1 MRKWLSA
8 FTLIELLVVIAI
20 IAILAGLLLPALAR
34 AREEGRKS
42 VCKENCSQVG
52 KAIFAYTQ
60 NNAEFYPFAWQS
72 NTAPILGATDYVSG
86 SNNTMDSI
94 GLLYPE
100 YLNTGKAFRCP
111 STEDE
116 PNLTTE
122 LMDYTTTTGGV
133 PIPSLDLDTDGTV
146 EAGERQYIY
155 SNRIFALNDSSYGY
169 DCRLYPSAVSSH
181 AIYADMDGTYQ
192 NDRDTATQNHAGGQ
206 NVLFVDGA
214 VVFKGNNYVSNEPT
228 DNIYTE
234 GASDAGAAVYWHAD
248 TDSYISR
255 TKGDANGD
263 GVADQPVNGAN
274 LSNSGSGSSGAQ
286 IYRDLAP
293 SGL

>member
-60 NNAEFYPFAWQS
+60 NNNEAFPFAEMAA
-72 NTAPILGATDYVSG
+72 NDGTRRE
-86 SNNTMDSI
+86 NNAMCSI
-94 GLLYPE
+94 GLLYPQ
-100 YLNTGKAFRCP
+100 YLGTAKPFRCP
-111 STEDE
+111 STENE
-116 PNLTTE
+116 
-122 LMDYTTTTGGV
+122 
-133 PIPSLDLDTDGTV
+133 PSLPVDAPWPILDDNSDGQID
-146 EAGERQYIY
+146 EATEVAATEAYVW
-155 SNRIFALNDSSYGY
+155 SNRTYTLNDSSYGY
-169 DCRLYPSAVSSH
+169 DCRLYPSALSNH

-192 NDRDTATQNHAGGQ
+192 NNRDTSTQNHDGGQ
-206 NVLFVDGA
+206 NVLYVDGR
-214 VVFKGNNYVSNEPT
+214 VSFQGNNYVSNNPI

-234 GASDAGAAVYWHAD
+234 TGTTNAVGDVGWHAD

-255 TKGDANGD
+255 AGDTAD
-263 GVADQPVNGAN
+263 GN
-274 LSNSGSGSSGAQ
+274 
-286 IYRDLAP
+286 AP
-293 SGL
+293 SVDGLGPSYNEYVDLQGI